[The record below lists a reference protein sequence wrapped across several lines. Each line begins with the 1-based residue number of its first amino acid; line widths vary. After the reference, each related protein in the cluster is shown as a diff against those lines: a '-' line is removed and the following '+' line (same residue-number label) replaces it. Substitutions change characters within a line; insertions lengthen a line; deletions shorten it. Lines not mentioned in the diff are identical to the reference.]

1 MTSYTFTANYFR
13 QEPAKEFQIHIIAF
27 SEQEAMQKAKAKA
40 PEGYELINVQH
51 KDSKGRI
58 LNTIEP

>member
-13 QEPAKEFQIHIIAF
+13 QEPAKEYQLNLIAF
-27 SEQEAMQKAKAKA
+27 SEQEAMQKAKAKV

-58 LNTIEP
+58 LNTMEP